1 MSDLRIC
8 EHPSPK
14 YAPRTEHN
22 AKSAGLTVAFA
33 LDFSTMGERL
43 TRRVAGE
50 KYLAIDLNMESI
62 QAARELYKAMRRH
75 GATSLN
81 VAGNGLYTLQAKGW
95 SQARVDRYVFAV
107 LGKVAEHLPLK
118 LVVSGGQTGV
128 DIAGITAAHALGIT
142 AVATLP
148 KGFVQRDAA
157 GKDSVH
163 TREEIESQ
171 VKQGAAALRSREGDL
186 AAPAGT
192 IRVVSKRKGGDAASH
207 GEVEVDG
214 DRNNPVL
221 GNPFHLDN
229 WKDEAARMRVL
240 QMHQRE
246 ILEPDILFGGPIYKE
261 MERLAARVRNG
272 ERIALAC
279 WCKPLPCHLDPI
291 ADGVMALASGRDLR
305 NETLSRV
312 QERGFEFFFGAE
324 HPFSNWHQS
333 SFEVEGVTY
342 SCMEQFMMHRKAL
355 LFGDAEAAGKIM
367 MTWAPKEH
375 KALGRKVAGFD
386 EAVWREHREQ
396 IVLAGALAKFG
407 QNEDL
412 QRRLLASG
420 HKMLVEASPYDT
432 IWGIGMPKA
441 DPRATN
447 PGQWP
452 GQNLLGKI
460 LCRVRDILREQFEA
474 RPKQRILKMGM

>member
-1 MSDLRIC
+1 MTALTIQ
-8 EHPSPK
+8 EHSSSK
-14 YAPRTEHN
+14 YAPRTEFN

-33 LDFSTMGERL
+33 VDFSTMGERL

-50 KYLAIDLNMESI
+50 KYLAIDLSLEPI
-62 QAARELYKAMRRH
+62 QAARELYKAMRLH

-81 VAGNGLYTLQAKGW
+81 VAGNGIYTLQAKGW

-128 DIAGITAAHALGIT
+128 DIAGVTAAHALGIP

-148 KGFVQRDAA
+148 KGFVQRDVS
-157 GKDSVH
+157 GKDSTH

-171 VKQGAAALRSREGDL
+171 VKQGATALLSREGDL
-186 AAPAGT
+186 SAPAGA
-192 IRVVSKRKGGDAASH
+192 IRVVSKRKGGDAATA

-221 GNPFHLDN
+221 GNPFNLEN
-229 WKDEAARMRVL
+229 WKDEASRMRVL

-246 ILEPDILFGGPIYKE
+246 ILEPGILVGGPIYKE
-261 MERLAARVRNG
+261 MERLAVRVRNG

-279 WCKPLPCHLDPI
+279 WCKPLPCHLDPVV
-291 ADGVMALASGRDLR
+291 DGIMALASGRDLR
-305 NETLSRV
+305 RETLARV

-324 HPFSNWHQS
+324 HPFSNWHQA
-333 SFEVEGVTY
+333 SFEVDGVTY

-367 MTWAPKEH
+367 MAWAPKEH
-375 KALGRKVAGFD
+375 KALGRQVKGFD
-386 EAVWREHREQ
+386 EAIWREHREQ

-412 QRRLLASG
+412 LKRLLG
-420 HKMLVEASPYDT
+420 TGQKLLVEASPYDT
-432 IWGIGMPKA
+432 LWGIGMSKD

-460 LCRVRDILREQFEA
+460 LCRARDVLKEQFEA

>member
-1 MSDLRIC
+1 MTALTIQ
-8 EHPSPK
+8 EHTSHK
-14 YAPRTEHN
+14 YAPRTEFN
-22 AKSAGLTVAFA
+22 AKSAEMTVAFA

-50 KYLAIDLNMESI
+50 KYLAIDLNMEPI
-62 QAARELYKAMRRH
+62 QAARELYKAMRQH
-75 GATSLN
+75 GASSIN
-81 VAGNGLYTLQAKGW
+81 VAGNGIYSLQAKGW

-128 DIAGITAAHALGIT
+128 DLAGVTAAHALGIP

-148 KGFVQRDAA
+148 KGFVQRDAS
-157 GKDSVH
+157 GKDAPH

-171 VKQGAAALRSREGDL
+171 VKQGVAALRSREGDIV
-186 AAPAGT
+186 APAGT
-192 IRVVSKRKGGDAASH
+192 IRVVSKRKGGDAAIA

-214 DRNNPVL
+214 DRNNPAL
-221 GNPFHLDN
+221 GNPFHLDD

-240 QMHQRE
+240 RMHQQE
-246 ILEPDILFGGPIYKE
+246 ILEPDILYGGPVYRE
-261 MERLAARVRNG
+261 MERLAFRVRNG
-272 ERIALAC
+272 ERIALSC

-291 ADGVMALASGRDLR
+291 VDGVMALASGRDLR
-305 NETLSRV
+305 SETLARV
-312 QERGFEFFFGAE
+312 QARGFEFFFGSE
-324 HPFSNWHQS
+324 HPFSNWHPA
-333 SFEVEGVTY
+333 SFEVDGVTY

-355 LFGDAEAAGKIM
+355 LFDDAQVAKKIM
-367 MTWAPKEH
+367 SARAPKEH
-375 KALGRKVAGFD
+375 KALGRQVRGFD
-386 EAVWREHREQ
+386 EATWREHREQ
-396 IVLAGALAKFG
+396 IVLAGVMAKFG
-407 QNEDL
+407 QNEDIL
-412 QRRLLASG
+412 KRLLATG
-420 HKMLVEASPYDT
+420 QKMLVEASPYDT
-432 IWGIGMPKA
+432 VWGIGLSKD

-460 LCRVRDILREQFEA
+460 LGRARDMLRGQLES

>member
-1 MSDLRIC
+1 MTALTIQ
-8 EHPSPK
+8 EHSSRK
-14 YAPRTEHN
+14 YAPRTEFN

-50 KYLAIDLNMESI
+50 KYLAIDLNMEPI
-62 QAARELYKAMRRH
+62 QAARELYKTMRQH
-75 GATSLN
+75 GASSIN
-81 VAGNGLYTLQAKGW
+81 VAGNGIYTLQAKGW

-128 DIAGITAAHALGIT
+128 DIAGITAAHALGIR

-148 KGFVQRDAA
+148 KGFVQRDAS
-157 GKDSVH
+157 GKDSPH
-163 TREEIESQ
+163 SMAEIESQ
-171 VKQGAAALRSREGDL
+171 VKQGAAALLSREGDL
-186 AAPAGT
+186 AAPAGS
-192 IRVVSKRKGGDAASH
+192 IRVVSKRKGGDEAMM
-207 GEVEVDG
+207 EETVIDG

-221 GNPFHLDN
+221 GNPFHLEN
-229 WKDEAARMRVL
+229 WKNEAARMQVL
-240 QMHQRE
+240 RMHQQE
-246 ILEPDILFGGPIYKE
+246 ILEPDILYGGPIYKE

-279 WCKPLPCHLDPI
+279 WCKPLPCHLDAV
-291 ADGVMALASGRDLR
+291 ADGVMAMASGRDLQA
-305 NETLSRV
+305 ETLARV

-324 HPFSNWHQS
+324 HPLSNWHPA
-333 SFEVEGVTY
+333 SFEVDGVTY

-355 LFGDAEAAGKIM
+355 LFEDLHIARKIM
-367 MTWAPKEH
+367 ATSSPKEH
-375 KALGRKVAGFD
+375 KALGRQASGFN
-386 EAVWREHREQ
+386 EASWREHREQ

-412 QRRLLASG
+412 LKVLLATG
-420 HKMLVEASPYDT
+420 QKTLVEASPYDSL
-432 IWGIGMPKA
+432 WGIGLSKD
-441 DPRATN
+441 DPRSTN

-460 LCRVRDILREQFEA
+460 LGRARDMLREQFEA
-474 RPKQRILKMGM
+474 RPKQKILKLGM